1 MASLPALLTNMCMFL
16 SVCSRYW
23 AHCRTDAS
31 EDRSRDTTTTWPASS
46 TSLVSRRMSS
56 AACSAFC
63 WSRHAMM
70 TRAPAVGNGTGK
82 CWDVCRSCILS
93 RFYSICDLPSLTERP
108 QVVFS
113 LQIQSK
119 DKRQKKK
126 VCKAWQKQQTKI
138 MADPSLH
145 LRVRGFLLFSKKYMI
160 W

>member
-108 QVVFS
+108 QVVWFFTNPV
-113 LQIQSK
+113 
-119 DKRQKKK
+119 KRQETEKK
-126 VCKAWQKQQTKI
+126 VCKTWQKQ
-138 MADPSLH
+138 
-145 LRVRGFLLFSKKYMI
+145 
-160 W
+160 